1 MKTSEGGRTGA
12 VELPDIMS
20 LREPSSAVDFIS
32 GLQDKLLVKGSLV
45 SCQRTEK
52 KKKKKNRKEK
62 KFHCLCLPCLPFFQ
76 EATLSHRRRRCSV
89 CEGVSSLSS
98 FDAAI
103 FTGTKSIL
111 EGLLTFGATPGT
123 VQRTESASVLVSKSF
138 GTPALPAI
146 S

>member
-52 KKKKKNRKEK
+52 KKKKNRKK
-62 KFHCLCLPCLPFFQ
+62 KNFTVFVFLVFRSSKKQPCHIR
-76 EATLSHRRRRCSV
+76 E
-89 CEGVSSLSS
+89 
-98 FDAAI
+98 DAAQC
-103 FTGTKSIL
+103 
-111 EGLLTFGATPGT
+111 
-123 VQRTESASVLVSKSF
+123 VRV
-138 GTPALPAI
+138 
-146 S
+146 